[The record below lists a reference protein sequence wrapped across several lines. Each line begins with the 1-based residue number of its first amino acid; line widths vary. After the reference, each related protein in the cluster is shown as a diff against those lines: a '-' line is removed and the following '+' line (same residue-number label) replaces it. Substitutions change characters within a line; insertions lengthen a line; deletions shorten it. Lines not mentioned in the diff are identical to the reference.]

1 MDFVCMVKLLR
12 RCTSSC
18 HATVARSG
26 WVVYRKVGYASG
38 SIRSSGPWLA
48 QLVLIDHS
56 TLHYELHVLQLFY
69 VFQRVAA
76 DGYDVRPLASFDGSQ
91 LVPPAEQLSS
101 SRSSRAARLQ
111 PRHSVFHV

>member
-26 WVVYRKVGYASG
+26 WVVHRKVGYASG
-38 SIRSSGPWLA
+38 SIRSSGSWLA
-48 QLVLIDHS
+48 QIVLIDDS
-56 TLHYELHVLQLFY
+56 TFHYQLHVLQLFN

-76 DGYDVRPLASFDGSQ
+76 DGYDVRPFPGFDGSQ
-91 LVPPAEQLSS
+91 LVAPPAQLS
-101 SRSSRAARLQ
+101 
-111 PRHSVFHV
+111 

>member
-26 WVVYRKVGYASG
+26 WVVHRKVGYATA

-48 QLVLIDHS
+48 QIVPIDHS
-56 TLHYELHVLQLFY
+56 TFHYELHVLQLFY
-69 VFQRVAA
+69 VFKRVAA
-76 DGYDVRPLASFDGSQ
+76 DGYDVPQLAGFVGSQ
-91 LVPPAEQLSS
+91 LVPPAQRLST
-101 SRSSRAARLQ
+101 SRRAIGNRL
-111 PRHSVFHV
+111 